1 MVSGVSAR
9 LGRIGS
15 KIRQL
20 VSVTRPLVEQAAV
33 IVSAANAH
41 AVRTL
46 DLIKRLT
53 LELRFGF
60 VLARFDKLAARK
72 KLSNECDQ
80 LCERCDQA
88 E

>member
-1 MVSGVSAR
+1 MVSAVSAR

-15 KIRQL
+15 KIKQL

-33 IVSAANAH
+33 VISAANAH
-41 AVRTL
+41 AVCTF

-53 LELRFGF
+53 LELRFSF
-60 VLARFDKLAARK
+60 VLARFDKLAAGK
-72 KLSNECDQ
+72 KLSNERDQ
-80 LCERCDQA
+80 LCESCDQA